1 MGTHELFSRDDA
13 LPIYQRSQD
22 DDQHNMTTSQEHL
35 ELGQFIPF
43 IYHHNMLADP
53 ARMAAFF
60 EAIRFAVPNGAKVVD
75 LGGGTGVL
83 SYFAATQAARVWCI
97 ERNPELVQA
106 ARRLL
111 SLNPDTDKV
120 EVIQADAF
128 DYLPPEPVDVVICE
142 MLHVGMLREKQVPVL
157 ASFKQRY
164 LEKFGA
170 PLPLFL
176 PEAFIQA
183 VQPVQQSFD
192 FNGYYAPV
200 PSLQDPSA
208 LHPRTTELAEP
219 VVFQIASYGETLPAD
234 CAWQGKITLLDGG
247 HLNALRF
254 ITKNILTIVET
265 DQRCIDWFSQYLILP
280 LSDPLEVSAGQQ
292 ISVSFAYTLGDPIS
306 TLKPVVTL
314 TD

>member
-1 MGTHELFSRDDA
+1 MKT
-13 LPIYQRSQD
+13 
-22 DDQHNMTTSQEHL
+22 TTSQEHL

-53 ARMAAFF
+53 ARMEAFR
-60 EAIRFAVPNGAKVVD
+60 EAIAIAVPAGSNVLD

-83 SYFAATQAARVWCI
+83 SFFAAQRASRVWCV

-106 ARRLL
+106 AGRLL
-111 SLNPDTDKV
+111 SINPGAERV

-157 ASFKQRY
+157 ASFKRRY

-176 PEAFIQA
+176 PEAFLQA

-192 FNGYYAPV
+192 FNGYYAPI

-208 LHPRTTELAEP
+208 RHQHTRELAKP
-219 VVFQIASYGETLPAD
+219 ALFQVASYGESLPMD
-234 CAWQGKITLLDGG
+234 CAWQGEITITESGS
-247 HLNALRF
+247 LNALRF
-254 ITKNILTIVET
+254 ITKNVLTIVET
-265 DQRCIDWFSQYLILP
+265 EQRSIDWFSQYLIMP
-280 LSDPLEVSAGQQ
+280 LSDPLEVTANQQ
-292 ISVSFAYTLGDPIS
+292 VSVSFAYTLGDPIAR
-306 TLKPVVTL
+306 LKPIVTL
-314 TD
+314 ID

>member
-1 MGTHELFSRDDA
+1 M
-13 LPIYQRSQD
+13 Y
-22 DDQHNMTTSQEHL
+22 TSTEHQEHL

-53 ARMAAFF
+53 ARMSAFHD
-60 EAIRFAVPNGAKVVD
+60 AINLAIPYGAKVLE

-83 SYFAATQAARVWCI
+83 SFFAAQKAAKVWCV

-106 ARRLL
+106 ARHLL
-111 SLNPDTDKV
+111 ALNPGSEKI

-157 ASFKQRY
+157 AAFKRRY

-183 VQPVQQSFD
+183 VQPVQQNFD
-192 FNGYYAPV
+192 FNGYYAPI
-200 PSLQDPSA
+200 PSLQNPETV
-208 LHPRTTELAEP
+208 HPRTRELATP
-219 VVFQIASYGETLPAD
+219 KVFQIASYGEELPLD
-234 CAWQGKITLLDGG
+234 CNWQGEIILTQSGT
-247 HLNALRF
+247 LNALRF
-254 ITKNILTIVET
+254 ITKNVLTIVEAE
-265 DQRCIDWFSQYLILP
+265 QRSIDWFSQYLILP
-280 LSDPLEVSAGQQ
+280 LADPIAITAGQR
-292 ISVSFAYTLGDPIS
+292 ISVTFAVTLGDPIA
-306 TLKPVVTL
+306 TLKPLVTL
-314 TD
+314 LE

>member
-1 MGTHELFSRDDA
+1 MSA
-13 LPIYQRSQD
+13 
-22 DDQHNMTTSQEHL
+22 SQEHL

-53 ARMAAFF
+53 ARMGAFH
-60 EAIRFAVPNGAKVVD
+60 EAISSAVPIGSRVLD

-83 SYFAATQAARVWCI
+83 SFFAAQRAARVWCV

-111 SLNPDTDKV
+111 AINPHAERV

-142 MLHVGMLREKQVPVL
+142 MLHVGMLREKQVPVMN
-157 ASFKQRY
+157 SFKQRY

-170 PLPLFL
+170 PLPLFV

-183 VQPVQQSFD
+183 VQPVHQSFD

-208 LHPRTTELAEP
+208 KHQRTTELAEP
-219 VVFQIASYGETLPAD
+219 VLFQMASYSESLPAG
-234 CAWQGKITLLDGG
+234 CAWQGEISIAQGG
-247 HLNALRF
+247 SLNALRF
-254 ITKNILTIVET
+254 ITKNVLTILEEE
-265 DQRCIDWFSQYLILP
+265 QRSIDWFSQYLILP
-280 LSDPLEVSAGQQ
+280 LTNPLEVSSGQR
-292 ISVSFAYTLGDPIS
+292 ISVAFSYTLGDPIS
-306 TLKPVVTL
+306 TLKPVVEVL
-314 TD
+314 C

>member
-1 MGTHELFSRDDA
+1 MH
-13 LPIYQRSQD
+13 
-22 DDQHNMTTSQEHL
+22 TSQEHL

-53 ARMAAFF
+53 ARMSAFF
-60 EAIRFAVPNGAKVVD
+60 EAIKIAVPTGAKVLD

-83 SYFAATQAARVWCI
+83 SFFAAQRAARVWCV
-97 ERNPELVQA
+97 ERNPELVRA
-106 ARRLL
+106 ARRLIAI
-111 SLNPDTDKV
+111 NPRSERI

-157 ASFKQRY
+157 VSFKRRY

-183 VQPVQQSFD
+183 VQPVQQSFN
-192 FNGYYAPV
+192 FNGYYAPI

-208 LHPRTTELAEP
+208 LHPRTTELAAP
-219 VVFQIASYGETLPAD
+219 ALFQMASYGEQLPVE
-234 CAWQGKITLLDGG
+234 CVWQGEITLAQGG
-247 HLNALRF
+247 SLNALRF
-254 ITKNILTIVET
+254 ITKNVLTIVEKE
-265 DQRCIDWFSQYLILP
+265 QRSVDWFSQYLILP
-280 LSDPLEVSAGQQ
+280 LEEPLVVAAGQRV
-292 ISVSFAYTLGDPIS
+292 SVDFSYTLGDPIA
-306 TLKPVVTL
+306 TLNPVVAL
-314 TD
+314 IA

>member
-1 MGTHELFSRDDA
+1 MH
-13 LPIYQRSQD
+13 
-22 DDQHNMTTSQEHL
+22 TSQEHL

-53 ARMAAFF
+53 ARMSAFF
-60 EAIRFAVPNGAKVVD
+60 EAIKVAVPPGAKVLD

-83 SYFAATQAARVWCI
+83 SFFAAQRAAHVWCV
-97 ERNPELVQA
+97 ERNPELVRA
-106 ARRLL
+106 ARRLIAI
-111 SLNPDTDKV
+111 NPGAERI

-157 ASFKQRY
+157 ASFKRRY

-192 FNGYYAPV
+192 FNGYYAPI

-208 LHPRTTELAEP
+208 LHPRTTELAAP
-219 VVFQIASYGETLPAD
+219 ALFQLASYGEPLPAE
-234 CAWQGKITLLDGG
+234 CVWQGEITLTQGG
-247 HLNALRF
+247 SLNALRF
-254 ITKNILTIVET
+254 ITKNVLTIVEKE
-265 DQRCIDWFSQYLILP
+265 QRSVDWFSQYLILP
-280 LSDPLEVSAGQQ
+280 LEEPLVVAAGQRV
-292 ISVSFAYTLGDPIS
+292 SVDFSYTLGDPIA

-314 TD
+314 IA

>member
-1 MGTHELFSRDDA
+1 MH
-13 LPIYQRSQD
+13 
-22 DDQHNMTTSQEHL
+22 TSQEHL

-53 ARMAAFF
+53 ARMSAFRD
-60 EAIRFAVPNGAKVVD
+60 AINVSVPLGSKVLD

-83 SYFAATQAARVWCI
+83 SFFAAQRAARVWCV

-111 SLNPDTDKV
+111 DMNYGSEKV

-157 ASFKQRY
+157 AGFKRRY

-183 VQPVQQSFD
+183 IQPVQQSFD
-192 FNGYYAPV
+192 FGGYYAPI

-208 LHPRTTELAEP
+208 LHPRSRDLAAP
-219 VVFQIASYGETLPAD
+219 ALFQLASYGESLPLD
-234 CAWQGKITLLDGG
+234 CVWQGEITLAQSGS
-247 HLNALRF
+247 LNALRF
-254 ITKNILTIVET
+254 ITKNVLTIVEKE
-265 DQRCIDWFSQYLILP
+265 QRSVDWFSQYLIMP
-280 LSDPLEVSAGQQ
+280 LSDPLIVAAGQRV
-292 ISVSFAYTLGDPIS
+292 SVSFAYLLGDPIA

-314 TD
+314 IG

>member
-1 MGTHELFSRDDA
+1 M
-13 LPIYQRSQD
+13 P
-22 DDQHNMTTSQEHL
+22 TSQEHL

-53 ARMAAFF
+53 ARMCAFH
-60 EAIRFAVPNGAKVVD
+60 EAINLAVAPGSKVLD

-83 SYFAATQAARVWCI
+83 SFFAAQRAAHVWCV
-97 ERNPELVQA
+97 ERNPELVHA
-106 ARRLL
+106 ARRLIAI
-111 SLNPDTDKV
+111 NPGAERI

-157 ASFKQRY
+157 ASFKRRY

-170 PLPLFL
+170 PLPRFL

-192 FNGYYAPV
+192 FNGYYAPI

-208 LHPRTTELAEP
+208 SHQRTTELAEP
-219 VVFQIASYGETLPAD
+219 VLFQLASYDEALPVD
-234 CAWQGKITLLDGG
+234 CVWQGEITLAQGG
-247 HLNALRF
+247 SLNALRF
-254 ITKNILTIVET
+254 ITKNVLTIVEEQ
-265 DQRCIDWFSQYLILP
+265 QRSVDWFSQYLIMP
-280 LSDPLEVSAGQQ
+280 LSDPLTVAAGQRV
-292 ISVSFAYTLGDPIS
+292 SVSFAYLMGDPIA
-306 TLKPVVTL
+306 TLKPDVAL
-314 TD
+314 IG

>member
-1 MGTHELFSRDDA
+1 M
-13 LPIYQRSQD
+13 
-22 DDQHNMTTSQEHL
+22 NTSQEYL

-53 ARMAAFF
+53 ARMNAFRAAIS
-60 EAIRFAVPNGAKVVD
+60 AAVPHGAKVLD

-83 SYFAATQAARVWCI
+83 SYFSAQRAAKVWCV

-106 ARRLL
+106 ARSLL
-111 SLNPDTDKV
+111 ALNPGGERV
-120 EVIQADAF
+120 EVIEADAF

-170 PLPLFL
+170 PLPLFI

-183 VQPVQQSFD
+183 VQPVEQSFD
-192 FNGYYAPV
+192 FCGYYAPV

-208 LHPRTTELAEP
+208 LQPRTCELAEP
-219 VVFQIASYGETLPAD
+219 LVFQTGCYRAALPMD
-234 CAWQGKITLLDGG
+234 CNWRGKITLTEGG
-247 HLNALRF
+247 QLNALRF
-254 ITKNILTIVET
+254 ITKNILTIIEEE
-265 DQRCIDWFSQYLILP
+265 QRSVDWFSQYLILP
-280 LSDPLEVSAGQQ
+280 LTDALPVSAGQTV
-292 ISVSFAYTLGDPIS
+292 SVEFSYTLGNPIA
-306 TLKPVVTL
+306 TL
-314 TD
+314 TPAVALTD

>member
-1 MGTHELFSRDDA
+1 MS
-13 LPIYQRSQD
+13 
-22 DDQHNMTTSQEHL
+22 TSQEHL

-53 ARMAAFF
+53 ARMGAFHN
-60 EAIRFAVPNGAKVVD
+60 AINCTIPHDSKVLD

-83 SYFAATQAARVWCI
+83 SFFAAQRAARVWCV
-97 ERNPELVQA
+97 ERNPELVLA

-111 SLNPDTDKV
+111 AINPNAERIKI
-120 EVIQADAF
+120 IQADAF

-170 PLPLFL
+170 PLPIFV

-183 VQPVQQSFD
+183 VQPVHQSFD

-208 LHPRTTELAEP
+208 KHQRTTELAGP
-219 VVFQIASYGETLPAD
+219 VIFQIANYSESLPLS
-234 CAWQGKITLLDGG
+234 CEWQGDITLAQGG
-247 HLNALRF
+247 SLNALRF
-254 ITKNILTIVET
+254 ITKNILAIIESE
-265 DQRCIDWFSQYLILP
+265 QRSIDWFSQYLILP
-280 LSDPLEVSAGQQ
+280 LSEPMEVRCGQR
-292 ISVSFAYTLGDPIS
+292 ISVSFGYTLGDPIS
-306 TLKPVVTL
+306 TLKPVVAL
-314 TD
+314 LD

>member
-1 MGTHELFSRDDA
+1 MH
-13 LPIYQRSQD
+13 
-22 DDQHNMTTSQEHL
+22 TSQEHL

-53 ARMAAFF
+53 ARMSAFRD
-60 EAIRFAVPNGAKVVD
+60 AINFAVPPGSKVLD

-83 SYFAATQAARVWCI
+83 SFFAAQKAARVWCV

-111 SLNPDTDKV
+111 AMNYGSEKV

-157 ASFKQRY
+157 AGFKRRY

-192 FNGYYAPV
+192 FGGYYAPI
-200 PSLQDPSA
+200 PSLQDPST
-208 LHPRTTELAEP
+208 LHPRTMELAAP
-219 VVFQIASYGETLPAD
+219 ALFQLASYGESLPLN
-234 CAWQGKITLLDGG
+234 CVWQGEITLAQGG
-247 HLNALRF
+247 SLNALRF
-254 ITKNILTIVET
+254 ITKNVLTIVEKE
-265 DQRCIDWFSQYLILP
+265 QRSVDWFSQYLIMP
-280 LSDPLEVSAGQQ
+280 LSDPLIVAAGQRV
-292 ISVSFAYTLGDPIS
+292 SVSFAYLLGDPIA

-314 TD
+314 IS

>member
-1 MGTHELFSRDDA
+1 MH
-13 LPIYQRSQD
+13 
-22 DDQHNMTTSQEHL
+22 TSQEHL

-53 ARMAAFF
+53 ARMNAFRD
-60 EAIRFAVPNGAKVVD
+60 AIDISVPHGAKVLD

-83 SYFAATQAARVWCI
+83 SFFAAQRAAKVWCV

-111 SLNPDTDKV
+111 AINPGGEKV

-128 DYLPPEPVDVVICE
+128 NYLPPEPVDVVICE

-157 ASFKQRY
+157 AGFKRRY

-176 PEAFIQA
+176 PEAFLQA

-192 FNGYYAPV
+192 FGGYYAPI
-200 PSLQDPSA
+200 PSLQDPST
-208 LHPRTTELAEP
+208 LHPRTRELASP
-219 VVFQIASYGETLPAD
+219 VLFQLASYGKSLPLD
-234 CAWQGKITLLDGG
+234 CAWQGKITLTDGG
-247 HLNALRF
+247 KLNALRF
-254 ITKNILTIVET
+254 ITKNVLTVVEQE
-265 DQRCIDWFSQYLILP
+265 QRSVDWFSQYLILP
-280 LSDPLEVSAGQQ
+280 LSDPIEVTAGQQ
-292 ISVSFAYTLGDPIS
+292 VSVSFSYLLGDPIA

-314 TD
+314 AG

>member
-1 MGTHELFSRDDA
+1 MH
-13 LPIYQRSQD
+13 
-22 DDQHNMTTSQEHL
+22 TSQQHL

-53 ARMAAFF
+53 ARMSAFF
-60 EAIRFAVPNGAKVVD
+60 EAINVAVPPGSKVLD

-83 SYFAATQAARVWCI
+83 SFFAAQRAARVWCV
-97 ERNPELVQA
+97 ERNPELVRA
-106 ARRLL
+106 ARRLIAI
-111 SLNPDTDKV
+111 NPRSERI

-128 DYLPPEPVDVVICE
+128 DYLPSEPVDVVICE

-157 ASFKQRY
+157 ASFKRRY

-192 FNGYYAPV
+192 FNGYYAPI

-208 LHPRTTELAEP
+208 LHRRTIELAAP
-219 VVFQIASYGETLPAD
+219 ALFQLASYGEPLPVE
-234 CAWQGKITLLDGG
+234 CVWQGEITLAQGG
-247 HLNALRF
+247 SLNALRF
-254 ITKNILTIVET
+254 ITKNVLTIVEKE
-265 DQRCIDWFSQYLILP
+265 QRSVDWFSQYLILP
-280 LSDPLEVSAGQQ
+280 LEEPLVVAAGQRV
-292 ISVSFAYTLGDPIS
+292 SVDFSYTLGDPIA
-306 TLKPVVTL
+306 TLNPVVAL
-314 TD
+314 IA